1 VVVVLVAAA
10 AEVVVL
16 VVVAAAVEVEGI
28 FHMGKI
34 QEEDHPWV
42 AVVVVVVEVDIAV
55 GTEIAAA
62 AAVVVGILDIDLA
75 LVGVPFPLVEDL
87 EIHVDK
93 QGLFLDSVE
102 CILDIHHNF
111 EEDNPFLVVVA
122 VDYKAT

>member
-1 VVVVLVAAA
+1 MVVVLVVAAAA

-16 VVVAAAVEVEGI
+16 VVAAAVEVEGI

-42 AVVVVVVEVDIAV
+42 AVVVVVEVDIAV
-55 GTEIAAA
+55 GTEIAA

-87 EIHVDK
+87 ESHVDK
-93 QGLFLDSVE
+93 QGLFLDPVE